1 MIVVDSSVWINYFNG
16 RSTPSTKKLDEILDG
31 QRSTM
36 GQLAVGAAKPARI
49 AVGDLILTE
58 VLQGFAD
65 NKEFSEARIKLTR
78 FQMVELGGRE
88 NAIRAARNFRL
99 LRRKGITVRKTID
112 TLIATK
118 CIESGHEL
126 LYDDR
131 DFDPFVQHLGLRAAL

>member
-1 MIVVDSSVWINYFNG
+1 M
-16 RSTPSTKKLDEILDG
+16 
-31 QRSTM
+31 
-36 GQLAVGAAKPARI
+36 
-49 AVGDLILTE
+49 GDLILTE